1 MARKITTGRVGRAVL
16 GSLTTVSNGLQTVV
30 TNANL
35 LLEPNGTGITVSTK
49 DLQVNAQG
57 NLRLADADSSNYIA
71 LRAPTT
77 VASNVTLTFPTTAG
91 TNTQMLQTD
100 GSGNLSWAAPFV
112 AVANQTTDSATYYPT
127 LTTATSGTVSTINTS
142 STKLTYQPSSGTLTT
157 TALVESS
164 SLRLKENI
172 LPIENA
178 LNAILLLTGVTYD
191 RKDGSTK
198 NEAGLIAEDV
208 YKVLPNLV
216 TRDEDGNPY
225 GINYTK
231 FSAYLIEAIKSLKQE
246 INSLK

>member
-16 GSLTTVSNGLQTVV
+16 GSLTTVSNGLQTVE

-49 DLQVNAQG
+49 DLQINAQS

-71 LRAPTT
+71 LRAPVT
-77 VASNVTLTFPTTAG
+77 VASNLTYTFP
-91 TNTQMLQTD
+91 
-100 GSGNLSWAAPFV
+100 GSGIADNTVLRTDSSGVLSWVAPFV
-112 AVANQTTDSATYYPT
+112 AVINQTTDSGTYYPT

-142 STKLTYQPSSGTLTT
+142 STKLTYQPSTGTLTT

-178 LNAILLLTGVTYD
+178 LDAILLLTGVTYD
-191 RKDGSTK
+191 RRDGSTK

-216 TRDEDGNPY
+216 TTDEDGKPY